1 MTVAS
6 RRHTFFSILKH
17 NSHLVGVYLYRK
29 SVNDC
34 SANNLMALKR
44 QVNLAL
50 CNYYLAAH
58 ISSIVSFMC
67 DGEISKKLALK
78 QEEMYKKLMA
88 SKDKL
93 ETFESCLAYMIMTEM
108 IPSTSMLGY
117 SNEYIKM
124 LLDKKRTALQD
135 ATIEYSYDGNTGIS
149 RVSIFRNGRV
159 LISPKSNLK

>member
-1 MTVAS
+1 MMVAN
-6 RRHTFFSILKH
+6 RKHTFFSILTY
-17 NSHLVGVYLYRK
+17 NSHPAGVYLNRK
-29 SVNDC
+29 SVNDY
-34 SANNLMALKR
+34 SANNLMVLKR

-50 CNYYLAAH
+50 CNYYLASH

-67 DGEISKKLALK
+67 DDEISKKLALK
-78 QEEMYKKLMA
+78 REEMYKKLMA
-88 SKDKL
+88 SKNKL

-124 LLDKKRTALQD
+124 LLDKKRAELQD

-159 LISPKSNLK
+159 FFPKK